1 MGIILKAKQRKRI
14 RFLGKILFVLYVG
27 FILYFLLLTEIYG
40 RTELRDDYAY
50 NLVLFKEIKR
60 FWEYREALGFYVVFA
75 NLVGNV
81 LIFIPF
87 GFFMP
92 MGSKLRSFFATF
104 SYSLGLSVCVEV
116 FQLITRVGSF
126 DVDDLFLNTL
136 GGCIGYI
143 IFSICCSIRR
153 RNVIKKT

>member
-1 MGIILKAKQRKRI
+1 M
-14 RFLGKILFVLYVG
+14 FVLYIG

-40 RTELRDDYAY
+40 RTNLRSDYAY
-50 NLVLFKEIKR
+50 NLELFKEIRR
-60 FWEYREALGFYVVFA
+60 FWDNRETLGFSIVFA
-75 NLVGNV
+75 NLAGNI

-92 MGSKLRSFFATF
+92 MGSVQRSFLATACYAF
-104 SYSLGLSVCVEV
+104 LLSLAVEI
-116 FQLITRVGSF
+116 FQLITKVGSF

-143 IFSICCSIRR
+143 LFIICCRIRR
-153 RNVIKKT
+153 INSVKKT